1 MACYNVYRIKEVGNM
16 EKVYVMDNRGRET
29 EAFKI
34 RYFSCEG
41 MEYFIYTLGEID
53 KDEYV
58 KLYLKQLKNGE
69 EQFITEEEWT
79 NIKSIIQKVVKEI
92 KSGNITSFK
101 DLNMSNLNEIMENDT
116 RVFKLKKDIVEQII
130 YNEQP
135 VEIKE
140 EPIIITEPTPEPQ
153 IETDNFIASLENSIK
168 STFSS
173 DLKQEKEEPLKMKP
187 IVVGTVTN
195 EYKEKYEQLKKD
207 IESYKVIIYK
217 LKEENTILKK
227 KLVDYHT
234 RLERLKKVMEDI

>member
-1 MACYNVYRIKEVGNM
+1 MPCYNVYRIKEVDNM

-34 RYFSCEG
+34 RYFSYEG

-58 KLYLKQLKNGE
+58 KLYLKELKGSE
-69 EQFITEEEWT
+69 EQIITEEEWIK
-79 NIKSIIQKVVKEI
+79 IKSIIQKVVKEI

-101 DLNMSNLNEIMENDT
+101 DLNMSNINEIMENDT
-116 RVFKLKKDIVEQII
+116 RVFKLKKEIVEQII

-140 EPIIITEPTPEPQ
+140 EPIIITEQEEKPFLS
-153 IETDNFIASLENSIK
+153 DLEDSIK
-168 STFSS
+168 TTFS
-173 DLKQEKEEPLKMKP
+173 EEDQKIKP
-187 IVVGTVTN
+187 IIVGTVTN
-195 EYKEKYEQLKKD
+195 EYKEKYEQLKQD
-207 IESYKVIIYK
+207 MESYKVIIYK

-227 KLVDYHT
+227 KLVEYHT
-234 RLERLKKVMEDI
+234 SIEKLKKIMEDI

>member
-1 MACYNVYRIKEVGNM
+1 MPCYNVYRIKEVDNM

-34 RYFSCEG
+34 RYFSYEG

-58 KLYLKQLKNGE
+58 KLYLKELKDSE
-69 EQFITEEEWT
+69 EQIITEEEWIK
-79 NIKSIIQKVVKEI
+79 IKSIIQKVVKEI

-101 DLNMSNLNEIMENDT
+101 DLNMSNINEIMENDT
-116 RVFKLKKDIVEQII
+116 RVFKLKKEIVEQII

-140 EPIIITEPTPEPQ
+140 EPIIITEQEEKPFLS
-153 IETDNFIASLENSIK
+153 DLEDSIK
-168 STFSS
+168 TTFS
-173 DLKQEKEEPLKMKP
+173 EEDQK
-187 IVVGTVTN
+187 IIVGTVTN
-195 EYKEKYEQLKKD
+195 EYKEKYEQLKQD
-207 IESYKVIIYK
+207 MESYKVIIYK

-227 KLVDYHT
+227 KLVEYHT
-234 RLERLKKVMEDI
+234 SIEKLKKIMEDI

>member
-1 MACYNVYRIKEVGNM
+1 MPCYNVYRIKEVDNM

-34 RYFSCEG
+34 RYFSYEG

-58 KLYLKQLKNGE
+58 KLYLKELKGSE
-69 EQFITEEEWT
+69 EQIITEEEWIK
-79 NIKSIIQKVVKEI
+79 IKSIIQKVVKEI

-101 DLNMSNLNEIMENDT
+101 DLNMSNINEIMENDT
-116 RVFKLKKDIVEQII
+116 RVFKLKKEIVEQII

-140 EPIIITEPTPEPQ
+140 EPIIITEQEEKPFLS
-153 IETDNFIASLENSIK
+153 DLEDSIK
-168 STFSS
+168 TTFS
-173 DLKQEKEEPLKMKP
+173 EEDQKIKP
-187 IVVGTVTN
+187 IIVGTVTN
-195 EYKEKYEQLKKD
+195 EYKEKYEQLKQD
-207 IESYKVIIYK
+207 MEGYKVIIYK

-227 KLVDYHT
+227 KLVEYHT
-234 RLERLKKVMEDI
+234 SIEKLKKIMEDI

>member
-1 MACYNVYRIKEVGNM
+1 M

-34 RYFSCEG
+34 RYFSYND

-69 EQFITEEEWT
+69 EQFITEEEWID
-79 NIKSIIQKVVKEI
+79 IKSIIQKVVKEI

-130 YNEQP
+130 YKEQL

-140 EPIIITEPTPEPQ
+140 EPIIISEQ
-153 IETDNFIASLENSIK
+153 IESAPVEDDSFIANLENSIK
-168 STFSS
+168 TTFSS
-173 DLKQEKEEPLKMKP
+173 DLRSDEQEPVRMKP
-187 IVVGTVTN
+187 IVVGTITN
-195 EYKEKYEQLKKD
+195 EYKEKYEQLQKD
-207 IESYKVIIYK
+207 IDSYKVIIYK
-217 LKEENTILKK
+217 LKEENIILKK
-227 KLVDYHT
+227 KLVEYHT
-234 RLERLKKVMEDI
+234 RLEKLKKIMEDI